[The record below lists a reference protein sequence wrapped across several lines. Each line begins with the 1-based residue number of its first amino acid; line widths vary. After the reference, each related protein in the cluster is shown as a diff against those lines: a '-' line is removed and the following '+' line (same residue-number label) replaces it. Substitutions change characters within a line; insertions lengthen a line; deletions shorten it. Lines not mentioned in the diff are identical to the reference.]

1 MNRKE
6 IHRMIRFL
14 FVGAS
19 NTLVGYLSYLLFIW
33 MLSSFEFRYDYIIA
47 GILSFV
53 VSIHWAFVLNKIFVF
68 QTSEWRQTA
77 KKELLKSYI
86 TYGFSGLVL
95 NNILL
100 YIFIDLCG
108 ISKYFAPI
116 LVLFFLVPFNYL
128 VNKYWVYGIKLAPE
142 ADRTE

>member
-33 MLSSFEFRYDYIIA
+33 MMSSFEFRYDYIIA

-86 TYGFSGLVL
+86 LGSGVKQHFTVH
-95 NNILL
+95 I
-100 YIFIDLCG
+100 Y
-108 ISKYFAPI
+108 
-116 LVLFFLVPFNYL
+116 
-128 VNKYWVYGIKLAPE
+128 
-142 ADRTE
+142 

>member
-1 MNRKE
+1 M
-6 IHRMIRFL
+6 
-14 FVGAS
+14 
-19 NTLVGYLSYLLFIW
+19 
-33 MLSSFEFRYDYIIA
+33 
-47 GILSFV
+47 

-68 QTSEWRQTA
+68 QTSEWRHTA

-128 VNKYWVYGIKLAPE
+128 VNKYWVYGIKSAPE